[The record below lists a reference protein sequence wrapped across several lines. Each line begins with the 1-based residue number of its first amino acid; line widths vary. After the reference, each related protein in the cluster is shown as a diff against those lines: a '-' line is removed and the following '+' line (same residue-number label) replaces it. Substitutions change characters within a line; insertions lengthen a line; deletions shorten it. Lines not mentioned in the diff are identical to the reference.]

1 MVRFEDGAALL
12 TWTSR
17 RSSAGSRP
25 VACEVPATGPSW
37 HHRPAHPDMSQCR
50 RVNLIFRIVTNGA
63 TEMMPKTSGP
73 TPTGRPPSTSERLV
87 NAGLQAFSTAGF
99 EGTSARRI
107 ERLAGVERGLV
118 GYHFGSKQELWDRA
132 IDLLFQRYTDELE
145 SLRRALRDVSRR
157 ERATAMLKAFARF
170 NTWNPEFFRI
180 LVIEG
185 HVKSERSE
193 RLAAHLRKM
202 MTLFSDITEMSTAM
216 PIETAIRWFQV
227 IGAAGS
233 ISSLSEFAARTFG
246 DELHNPDFIDLVA
259 DALAA
264 IAMEEFSHD
273 DGDPGIGLGR
283 VIFLGP
289 QHDAA
294 GDPAAASTPTGRQA
308 T

>member
-1 MVRFEDGAALL
+1 
-12 TWTSR
+12 
-17 RSSAGSRP
+17 
-25 VACEVPATGPSW
+25 
-37 HHRPAHPDMSQCR
+37 
-50 RVNLIFRIVTNGA
+50 
-63 TEMMPKTSGP
+63 MPKTSR
-73 TPTGRPPSTSERLV
+73 TTATERPPSTSERLV
-87 NAGLQAFSTAGF
+87 NAGLRAFSTDGF

-170 NTWNPEFFRI
+170 NTLNPEFFRI

-185 HVKSERSE
+185 HVKSERSD
-193 RLAAHLRKM
+193 RLATHLRKI
-202 MTLFSDITEMSTAM
+202 MTHFSDITEMSAAI

-273 DGDPGIGLGR
+273 DEDSGIGLGR

-289 QHDAA
+289 QDDAA
-294 GDPAAASTPTGRQA
+294 VDPDAASTRTGRQA
-308 T
+308 R